1 VKTRFTL
8 IGLEIE
14 GEWNIPLLSNA
25 AEMFGASLL
34 LAHGENPT
42 GGTEN
47 ANGSVAEIDELLG
60 QFDQVLAC
68 EATKR
73 SRSVYEFPAPRGHLG
88 VIVGNERSG
97 IPGKILKKVNQVVSV
112 PMLGRGMSSL
122 NVAVAAAII
131 LYVVQQDLGR
141 KRFRTSALS
150 CRDVDVLVL
159 GPSDPSELGSLLRS
173 AWALGWHRVFLADR
187 SGVWFTKDRQTVLAG
202 RAAARGE
209 VNRLV
214 VSPWEQRNL
223 QDYSQVVVCGG
234 VRSGTALSRFTLP
247 DHGRMLLVYGDD
259 DSPLGTRESIER
271 IYVDHPA
278 TVDARFRHAGS
289 ILLSVISQRLKRG
302 RHG

>member
-1 VKTRFTL
+1 
-8 IGLEIE
+8 
-14 GEWNIPLLSNA
+14 
-25 AEMFGASLL
+25 MFGASLQ
-34 LAHGENPT
+34 LAHGESLT

-47 ANGSVAEIDELLG
+47 TNRSVAEIDELLG

-68 EATKR
+68 EATER
-73 SRSVYEFPAPRGHLG
+73 SGSVYEFAAPRGHLG

-97 IPGKILKKVNQVVSV
+97 IPGKILKKVDHVVSV

-131 LYVVQQDLGR
+131 LYVMHQDLGR
-141 KRFRTSALS
+141 KRSRTSALS
-150 CRDVDVLVL
+150 YRDVDVLVL
-159 GPSDPSELGSLLRS
+159 GPSDPSELGSLFRS
-173 AWALGWHRVFLADR
+173 AWAFGWQRVFLADP

-214 VSPWEQRNL
+214 VSSWEQRYL

-234 VRSGTALSRFTLP
+234 VRSGTALSRFALP

-259 DSPLGTRESIER
+259 HSPLGTGDSVER
-271 IYVDHPA
+271 IYVDHTA
-278 TVDARFRHAGS
+278 AVDARFRHAGS

-302 RHG
+302 GRG